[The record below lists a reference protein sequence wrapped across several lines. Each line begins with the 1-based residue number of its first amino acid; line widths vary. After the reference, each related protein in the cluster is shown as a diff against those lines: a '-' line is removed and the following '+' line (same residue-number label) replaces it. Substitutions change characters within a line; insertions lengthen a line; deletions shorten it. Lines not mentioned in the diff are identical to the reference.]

1 MKETIGDVDYLVVVV
16 ANDSNTP
23 EIVMDY
29 FASMPEVSEVIGK
42 GPVKHLLS

>member
-1 MKETIGDVDYLVVVV
+1 MKETIGDVDYLVVV